1 MVGNTDVRG
10 RSVKSEN
17 SEKESEFEIQHLKGA
32 LEGSQFYP
40 GLSKLADQKML
51 LDMWC
56 ANFCGTNEHQLLVVH
71 MITKKAFKNRIVV
84 P

>member
-1 MVGNTDVRG
+1 MFGG

-40 GLSKLADQKML
+40 VLSKLADQKML

-71 MITKKAFKNRIVV
+71 MITKRAFKNRIVV
-84 P
+84 PP

>member
-1 MVGNTDVRG
+1 MLSLKTLKRNANL
-10 RSVKSEN
+10 K
-17 SEKESEFEIQHLKGA
+17 IQHLKRA

-56 ANFCGTNEHQLLVVH
+56 ASVCGTNEHQLLVVH
-71 MITKKAFKNRIVV
+71 MITKRAFLKNHIVV
-84 P
+84 PP

>member
-1 MVGNTDVRG
+1 MLSLKTLKRNANL
-10 RSVKSEN
+10 K
-17 SEKESEFEIQHLKGA
+17 IQHLKEA

-56 ANFCGTNEHQLLVVH
+56 ANVCGTNEHQLLVVH
-71 MITKKAFKNRIVV
+71 MITKRAFKNRIVV
-84 P
+84 PP